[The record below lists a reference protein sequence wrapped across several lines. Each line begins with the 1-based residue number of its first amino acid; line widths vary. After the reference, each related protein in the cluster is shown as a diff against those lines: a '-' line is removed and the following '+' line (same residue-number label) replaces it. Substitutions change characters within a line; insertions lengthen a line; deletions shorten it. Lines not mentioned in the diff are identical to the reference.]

1 MKKFLGS
8 SWRTSLVGFIMVGYG
23 LGDMFMSK
31 QITEFGFLSVTM
43 GAGFLKAKDDVN
55 ETK

>member
-1 MKKFLGS
+1 M
-8 SWRTSLVGFIMVGYG
+8 GFIMVGYG